1 MYKPRVLYLHFYS
14 PCDLDISSSKYDVT
28 NVNVWSKQF
37 NSIISCK
44 IAYDIIVLGGGKK
57 GLPVATEIYKYI
69 PLYTFLNNCKNT
81 PILGICYGMQIL
93 YHYYYGES
101 LKKLKK
107 RNTVNTKIKTNRRF
121 AVIKNNELN
130 VRFNNQYYC
139 PKLKN
144 NIISHFTIPNSNPP
158 LKIPAF
164 VKFNKGVYGI
174 QFHFKNRLDRQYL
187 ISSIIAEKT

>member
-14 PCDLDISSSKYDVT
+14 PCDLDISSSKYDIT

-81 PILGICYGMQIL
+81 PAL
-93 YHYYYGES
+93 
-101 LKKLKK
+101 
-107 RNTVNTKIKTNRRF
+107 RNLLWN
-121 AVIKNNELN
+121 A
-130 VRFNNQYYC
+130 
-139 PKLKN
+139 
-144 NIISHFTIPNSNPP
+144 NIISLLLRRIF
-158 LKIPAF
+158 
-164 VKFNKGVYGI
+164 
-174 QFHFKNRLDRQYL
+174 
-187 ISSIIAEKT
+187 EKT